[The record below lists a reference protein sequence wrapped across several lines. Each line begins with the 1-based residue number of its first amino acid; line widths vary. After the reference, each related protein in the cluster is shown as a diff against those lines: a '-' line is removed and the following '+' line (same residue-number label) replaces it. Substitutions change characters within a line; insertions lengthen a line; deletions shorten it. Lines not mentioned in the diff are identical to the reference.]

1 MDNPKYHGWVF
12 SGKWHS
18 DRYKMYVVL
27 KKPNSQKP
35 NLQKPKSLDLSRR
48 HRCFRCKRFYGR
60 CMCTR
65 RMYSHYI
72 SGCMCSM
79 IFKGML
85 VVLVIYLISKVMNSY
100 ESTKSNKIY
109 SLESK

>member
-1 MDNPKYHGWVF
+1 
-12 SGKWHS
+12 
-18 DRYKMYVVL
+18 MYVVL

-35 NLQKPKSLDLSRR
+35 NLQNQKKSLDLSRR

-60 CMCTR
+60 YMCTR
-65 RMYSHYI
+65 RMYSHYR